1 MLSARR
7 RYSQCDLGCGGYTFG
22 CLCVPVKDG
31 IAKRVHIGSGGAA
44 FTAADLEGVLD
55 QGGHSEQQRK
65 DALGSIQKLLGPT
78 GSLELRA
85 YIQVTRKPS
94 TYHHAVTNSHKLCQ
108 MHRSVGICSGD

>member
-1 MLSARR
+1 MCSCEI
-7 RYSQCDLGCGGYTFG
+7 RYR
-22 CLCVPVKDG
+22 KDRKEG
-31 IAKRVHIGSGGAA
+31 DHGSGDGAFA
-44 FTAADLEGVLD
+44 AADLEGVLA

-94 TYHHAVTNSHKLCQ
+94 THHRHMTSQKVPNAQ
-108 MHRSVGICSGD
+108 